1 MSTLADLK
9 YRIDAVR
16 RKEKSVVVFVGVARS
31 VLILIGVLVV
41 YFLLDWICD
50 LPYAAR
56 LVFATAAIATVA
68 YCVNRFLIREM
79 RKEIDDDTVALRLEA
94 RNPELRGRLIS
105 TLQLARAGKRGE
117 YIGSE
122 ELFAALE
129 TETGDMS
136 RPLDFFKIINRDL
149 LIKIAIAAAVVV
161 LINGV
166 LAIRNP
172 DYVAAM
178 GKRLVSSEAHF
189 PTSTRI
195 REIKTPPFVARGDDF
210 TITVILDENS
220 VIPKDSGRVQFTPPG
235 KNSISVDLNP
245 AGGSTY
251 TATLSKVLEDVDAV
265 VYIGDAK
272 ENAKRVKVIARPEVD
287 IGKSS
292 MQHHLPAYT
301 KLPDP
306 PMDKFGT
313 ITVLTGSATDV
324 TLTSTKPLK
333 QASLDRS
340 DGKSV
345 TLEKKDGEGLLW
357 TCAKMSIDKSCT
369 FHINLTDTDGLKNG
383 EPAVEYPIEAKPDF
397 PPSIHLEKPSK
408 DTTITTSSKPVL
420 VFSARDDFNVRTV
433 WIVYRV
439 ISAEDQKDNKKG
451 GEVKRYEIPNF
462 PQGKNI
468 EHAKFIWDN
477 LASLGLKV
485 GDQVIVWLE
494 ADDDCEAN
502 DWVKDRPA
510 DEGAGAE
517 ARDPKTE
524 VRDGMVKSYPRTQDI
539 KLSVISKEE
548 KAVELQT
555 NIEAIYK
562 QIDTQKNMQDE
573 LKAKMRALLDQLQ
586 QQKDSLK
593 KD

>member
-1 MSTLADLK
+1 MSTLSDLT

-16 RKEKSVVVFVGVARS
+16 RKEKSVVVFVGVCRS
-31 VLILIGVLVV
+31 VLVLIGALVA

-56 LVFATAAIATVA
+56 LVFATAAISAVG
-68 YCVNRFLIREM
+68 YCVNRFLIKEM
-79 RKEIDDDTVALRLEA
+79 RKEMDDDTVALRLEA

-117 YIGSE
+117 YVGST
-122 ELFAALE
+122 ELIQALE

-136 RPLDFFKIINRDL
+136 RPMDFFKIINKDL
-149 LIKIAIAAAVVV
+149 MVKIVIAAVVVV
-161 LINGV
+161 LINAA
-166 LAIRNP
+166 LAYKNS

-178 GKRLVSSEAHF
+178 GKRLVSSDAHF

-210 TITVILDENS
+210 TIQVTLDENS
-220 VIPKDSGRVQFTPPG
+220 VIPKDSGHVQFTPPG

-245 AGGSTY
+245 AGGATY

-265 VYIGDAK
+265 VFLGDAK
-272 ENAKRVKVIARPEVD
+272 ENAKRVRVIARPEVD
-287 IGKSS
+287 VNKSS

-306 PMDKFGT
+306 PGDKFGSV
-313 ITVLTGSATDV
+313 TVLTGSTTDV
-324 TLTSTKPLK
+324 TLTSTKALR

-345 TLEKKDGEGLLW
+345 ALEKKDAEGLVW
-357 TCAKMSIDKSCT
+357 TCAKMAIDKSCT
-369 FHINLTDTDGLKNG
+369 FHINLTDTDGLKNSD
-383 EPAVEYPIEAKPDF
+383 PAVEYPIEAKPDY

-408 DTTITTSSKPVL
+408 DMTITTASKPVL

-433 WIVYRV
+433 WIAYRV
-439 ISAEDQKDNKKG
+439 ISAEDQKDSKKG
-451 GEVKRYEIPNF
+451 GDVKRYEIPNF

-477 LASLGLKV
+477 LGSLSLKV
-485 GDQVIVWLE
+485 GDQLIIWLE

-510 DEGAGAE
+510 DEGGEPREKAE
-517 ARDPKTE
+517 T
-524 VRDGMVKSYPRTQDI
+524 RDGMVKAYPRTQDI

-548 KAVELQT
+548 KALEMQA

-562 QIDTQKNMQDE
+562 QIDAQKNSQDE
-573 LKAKMRALLDQLQ
+573 LKAKMRALLDGIKQ
-586 QQKDSLK
+586 DMK
-593 KD
+593 K